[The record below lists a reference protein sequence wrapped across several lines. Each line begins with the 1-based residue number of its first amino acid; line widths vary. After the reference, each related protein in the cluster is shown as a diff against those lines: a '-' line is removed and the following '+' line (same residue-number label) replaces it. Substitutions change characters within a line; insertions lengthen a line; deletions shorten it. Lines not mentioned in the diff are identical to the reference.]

1 VFNDS
6 RQQPPSDKV
15 LKNLPRIGPFLRSSV
30 VRSQTAVVPPSTIN
44 SMWQFDTSSATASAW
59 FTEHLTETAA

>member
-1 VFNDS
+1 LYEAFGNLLCPSVFNDH
-6 RQQPPSDKV
+6 RQQPSDKV

-44 SMWQFDTSSATASAW
+44 SIP
-59 FTEHLTETAA
+59 LT